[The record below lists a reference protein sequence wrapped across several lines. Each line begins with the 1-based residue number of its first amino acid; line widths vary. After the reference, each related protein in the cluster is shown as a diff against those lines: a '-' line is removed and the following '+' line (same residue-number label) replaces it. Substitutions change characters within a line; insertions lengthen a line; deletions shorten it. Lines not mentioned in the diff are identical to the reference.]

1 MLAEQNVATKPC
13 LAQLTEPGLSADDSI
28 DAYATEKY
36 SAAVSNML
44 AAEEFKQLDCLAD
57 SLRES
62 QVRFASGAWKL
73 HIFYSGLE
81 APLLHATEKD
91 WKEHLKRLK
100 NWQYENPESITARIA
115 LAEADLSYAWDARG
129 NQGAETVSDNGWQL
143 FGQRAAEARKIL
155 EKASSLK
162 AKCPEWYVAMETV
175 ALAQG
180 WGRPEAQAV
189 VEEAFAK
196 DPQYY
201 HVYPKYAL
209 YLLPRWYGEEG
220 ETEAF
225 AASIA
230 DRLGGDQG
238 DAVYY
243 KIAVSVVCNCKTEPQ
258 LERMSWP
265 RIQKGFAALEKQNG
279 VSMANLN
286 TFALMAIKLNDS
298 VVADQMFRRMGD
310 RWNESIWKNRAYFD
324 ASKAWAAAVAPTA
337 AWMASS
343 EKEAAANL
351 QAPEGPGYHAA
362 VGKTFHNFMQECVPA
377 ASGDGEAFELLVQIG
392 DHGLIQQMMSMTN
405 GSLSN
410 CLFAKFA
417 KFRLSKTTPFP
428 PPPKSPYWMRFD
440 LDPKDYSST
449 DRPPVS
455 GKAAPQSE

>member
-1 MLAEQNVATKPC
+1 MSVLKYMQESILSRFSLALSVQIVGVILLLLTASGNLLAEQKLATNSC

-62 QVRFASGAWKL
+62 QARFASGAWKL
-73 HIFYSGLE
+73 NIFYSGLE
-81 APLLHATEKD
+81 APLLHPTEND
-91 WKEHLKRLK
+91 WKDHLKRLK

-129 NQGAETVSDNGWQL
+129 NQGADTVSDNGWQL

-180 WGRPEAQAV
+180 WERPEAEAV
-189 VEEAFAK
+189 VEEAFSK
-196 DPQYY
+196 DPRYY
-201 HVYPKYAL
+201 HVYQKYAM

-220 ETEAF
+220 DTEAF

-230 DRLGGDQG
+230 DRIGGDQG

-265 RIQKGFAALEKQNG
+265 RIQKGFATLEKQNG
-279 VSMANLN
+279 VSMPNLN
-286 TFALMAIKLNDS
+286 IFALMAIKRNDS
-298 VVADQMFRRMGD
+298 VVADQMFRRSATAGT
-310 RWNESIWKNRAYFD
+310 NRSGRIRRISMPRRLGRRRLLPLRRGWLPVKRKPPRICRRLKGRVTMRRSGKHFR
-324 ASKAWAAAVAPTA
+324 ASCRSACRHRAET
-337 AWMASS
+337 
-343 EKEAAANL
+343 
-351 QAPEGPGYHAA
+351 
-362 VGKTFHNFMQECVPA
+362 GKRLRCW
-377 ASGDGEAFELLVQIG
+377 
-392 DHGLIQQMMSMTN
+392 
-405 GSLSN
+405 
-410 CLFAKFA
+410 
-417 KFRLSKTTPFP
+417 FRLAT
-428 PPPKSPYWMRFD
+428 M
-440 LDPKDYSST
+440 
-449 DRPPVS
+449 
-455 GKAAPQSE
+455 A